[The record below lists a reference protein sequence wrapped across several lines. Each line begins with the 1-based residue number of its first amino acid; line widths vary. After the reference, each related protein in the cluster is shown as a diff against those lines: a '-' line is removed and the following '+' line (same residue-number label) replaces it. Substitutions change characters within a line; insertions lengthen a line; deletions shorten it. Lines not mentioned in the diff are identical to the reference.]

1 MPISLHNIID
11 RGPDVQ
17 VRVTPL
23 SDLIHV
29 DLLRRHEGARADLFD
44 LKAQGLEV
52 FCLGSEQRI
61 FIRATGLDRLAIAER
76 ISTHL
81 EIEYSLDVQ
90 RLIPDPTSQA
100 DPEIPIQAVQS
111 FLFA

>member
-1 MPISLHNIID
+1 MPISLSNILE
-11 RGPDVQ
+11 RRPDVL

-29 DLLRRHEGARADLFD
+29 DLLHPHDAARTDLFG
-44 LKAQGLEV
+44 LREYGLEV
-52 FCLGSEQRI
+52 FCLGSEQRV
-61 FIRATGLDRLAIAER
+61 FIRATGLDQLEIAER

-81 EIEYSLDVQ
+81 EIEYQLRVQ
-90 RLIPDPTSQA
+90 RLVPDANSQI
-100 DPEIPIQAVQS
+100 DPEMPAKSVQS

>member
-1 MPISLHNIID
+1 MPISLGNILD
-11 RGPDVQ
+11 RRPDVL

-29 DLLRRHEGARADLFD
+29 DLMHPHDPARADLFG
-44 LKAQGLEV
+44 LREYGLEV
-52 FCLGSEQRI
+52 FCLGSEQRV
-61 FIRATGLDRLAIAER
+61 FIRATGLDRLEIAER

-81 EIEYSLDVQ
+81 EIEYRLHVQ
-90 RLIPDPTSQA
+90 RLVPDSGSQS
-100 DPEIPIQAVQS
+100 DPEIPAKPVQS

>member
-1 MPISLHNIID
+1 MPISLQNILD
-11 RGPDVQ
+11 RGPDIQ

-23 SDLIHV
+23 SDLIHIN
-29 DLLRRHEGARADLFD
+29 LLRWHQGASDDLFE

-52 FCLGSEQRI
+52 FCLGSKQQI

-76 ISTHL
+76 ISIHL

-90 RLIPDPTSQA
+90 RLVPDPTSQA